1 MHSKTISMNKCSLGN
16 YISISFYYFW
26 APLEN
31 VVQKQMRIPGCTKS
45 LFSISIMT
53 RLHIIIVEAPVE
65 QLAT

>member
-1 MHSKTISMNKCSLGN
+1 MSLGN
-16 YISISFYYFW
+16 YISISFRYFW

-31 VVQKQMRIPGCTKS
+31 AAQKQTRIPGRSKS